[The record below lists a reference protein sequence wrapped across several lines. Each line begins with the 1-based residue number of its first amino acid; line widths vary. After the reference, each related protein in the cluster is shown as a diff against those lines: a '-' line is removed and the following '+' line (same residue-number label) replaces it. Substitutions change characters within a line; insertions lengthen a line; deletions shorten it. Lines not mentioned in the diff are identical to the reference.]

1 MATILM
7 EPPPTPV
14 SASAKPPTED
24 AAEVKRLVTQAQG
37 GDMDAFDALVGRYQ
51 ERIYGLCYHLTSN
64 HEEAADLAQD
74 AFVKAWQALGSFKGD
89 ASFFTW
95 VYRIAVNTTL
105 NYLKT
110 RRKKTIHISLNDLDF
125 NAENDPDLVA
135 LVSDRTPRR
144 DLRLREIQ
152 ERLNAGLQKLSDEH
166 RTVLVLHDIQGFAH
180 DEIAKQVGCNPGTVR
195 SRLFYARQQMQAWLA
210 DLWE

>member
-7 EPPPTPV
+7 EPPPTQAP
-14 SASAKPPTED
+14 AAIKPGAEEV
-24 AAEVKRLVTQAQG
+24 AEVRRLVAQAQG
-37 GDMDAFDALVGRYQ
+37 GDMTAFDSLVGRYQ
-51 ERIYGLCYHLTSN
+51 DRIYGLCYHLTSN

-74 AFVKAWQALGSFKGD
+74 AFVKAWQALASFKGD

-110 RRKKTIHISLNDLDF
+110 RRKKTPHLSLNDLDF

-144 DLRLREIQ
+144 DLRLKEIQ
-152 ERLNAGLQKLSDEH
+152 ERLNAGLQKLSEEH
-166 RTVLVLHDIQGFAH
+166 RTVLVLHDIQGLAH
-180 DEIAKQVGCNPGTVR
+180 DEIASLVGCNPGTVR

>member
-1 MATILM
+1 M
-7 EPPPTPV
+7 E
-14 SASAKPPTED
+14 
-24 AAEVKRLVTQAQG
+24 
-37 GDMDAFDALVGRYQ
+37 AFDSLVERYQ

-74 AFVKAWQALGSFKGD
+74 TFVKAWQALSSFKGD

-105 NYLKT
+105 NYLKS
-110 RRKKTIHISLNDLDF
+110 RRRRTLHVSLDDLDL
-125 NAENDPDLVA
+125 NAENDPEVVA
-135 LVSDRTPRR
+135 LVSERTPRR

-152 ERLNAGLQKLSDEH
+152 ERLNASLQKLSEEH
-166 RTVLVLHDIQGFAH
+166 RTVLVLHDIQGLAH
-180 DEIAKQVGCNPGTVR
+180 DEIARTLGCNPGTVR

>member
-1 MATILM
+1 M
-7 EPPPTPV
+7 EPPPTPAP
-14 SASAKPPTED
+14 ASAKPPQED
-24 AAEVKRLVTQAQG
+24 LAEVRRLVAASQR
-37 GDMDAFDALVGRYQ
+37 GDMEAFDSLVERYQ

-74 AFVKAWQALGSFKGD
+74 TFVKAWQALSSFKGD

-105 NYLKT
+105 NYLKS
-110 RRKKTIHISLNDLDF
+110 RRRRTLHVSLDDLDL
-125 NAENDPDLVA
+125 NAENDPEVVA
-135 LVSDRTPRR
+135 LVSERTPRR

-152 ERLNAGLQKLSDEH
+152 ERLNASLQKLSEEH
-166 RTVLVLHDIQGFAH
+166 RTVLVLHDIQGLAH
-180 DEIAKQVGCNPGTVR
+180 DEIARTLGCNPGTVR